1 MEIITDVELATYL
14 ERDVSAGLTLVV
26 DLTNSLITDHWQNPV
41 SSPSPAPA
49 SVRALALT
57 VAARAAANPK
67 GLTSWTR
74 SWDDL
79 TRTERAEAGQRIG
92 LYLTDAELA
101 ELNGMVTDVAVAPV
115 GTIHTQ
121 VRGWPCW

>member
-1 MEIITDVELATYL
+1 MDIILDSDLASYLGQEVTPSLTMITD
-14 ERDVSAGLTLVV
+14 LVN
-26 DLTNSLITDHWQNPV
+26 DLFDESWTNPV
-41 SSPSPAPA
+41 DPIPAR
-49 SVRALALT
+49 VTALALA

-74 SWDDL
+74 SWDDIS
-79 TRTERAEAGQRIG
+79 RTERAEAGQRVGI
-92 LYLTDAELA
+92 YLTDDELDQ
-101 ELNGMVTDVAVAPV
+101 LNGVAVSEAVPV